1 MILINESKWSLERL
15 NNRPICLI
23 GISILIFALSVNLYS
38 QPLRQKSENL
48 QRHFKLER
56 FGPGPTV
63 VRVRNEKRIKEK
75 VYFSLETPSP
85 AKRETHS
92 SLRSILDDWL
102 RDYPNSS
109 VIEILRDPPFK
120 SEGGFQEAWVWVT
133 HGKANLNV
141 RLVREGICRAEMMI
155 LDEKYLPYL
164 LVDRD
169 DYNRFVESV
178 SDAENLARAESKGIW
193 QKDH

>member
-1 MILINESKWSLERL
+1 MILIDERKWNLERL
-15 NNRPICLI
+15 NKRSLCLFSI
-23 GISILIFALSVNLYS
+23 PILIFVFSISLHS

-48 QRHFKLER
+48 QRPYELKR
-56 FGPGPTV
+56 FGPSPTV

-85 AKRETHS
+85 AKREMHS

-120 SEGGFQEAWVWVT
+120 SEGGFQEAWVWVI

-178 SDAENLARAESKGIW
+178 SDAENLAKAESKGIW